1 MTRPLQTAWAA
12 SAETALNAN
21 TRKAA
26 RSKGLSCIVD
36 LLCCVVGR
44 QRLQPLGPEDGDLV
58 VGFAF
63 ENRHGAV
70 RIGRWVHPRLQDLGE
85 VFRLFTRLM
94 LTHVPNRRDDKQAKP
109 TPPHPTQ
116 PP

>member
-44 QRLQPLGPEDGDLV
+44 QRLQPLGPQDGDLV

-63 ENRHGAV
+63 ENRDGGV
-70 RIGRWVHPRLQDLGE
+70 RIGRWVDPRLQDLGE
-85 VFRLFTRLM
+85 VFRLLTRLM
-94 LTHVPNRRDDKQAKP
+94 LTHEQNRSEEHTSELQSP
-109 TPPHPTQ
+109 MYL
-116 PP
+116 